1 VEAEEQNAPMPRIGQ
16 GLDFPMRSESTATR
30 GETERE
36 GTAMS
41 VTDTGAEGPA
51 SFASVADGRLRGSN
65 QSGLRAHNERA
76 VLSLI
81 RRHGV
86 MAKADI
92 ARRTGLSP
100 QTASV
105 IMRALE
111 AEELVL
117 RDEPRRGRVGQP
129 SIPMRLNPD
138 GAFALGLKVG
148 RRSAELVLMDFVGVL
163 RARHRMTYPYPQFG
177 EVLDFTRRAVAE
189 IERGLD
195 KKAKERL
202 SGIGIAMPD
211 GLWNWAEEV
220 GAPPGAMAEWQDV
233 DVTAEIQAATGH
245 SVHRANDATAACAA
259 ENVFGS
265 TGFGDYVYLFVG
277 AFVGGGIVLDGD
289 LVTGRTGNA
298 GALGS
303 MPVPKA
309 GGGTDQLI
317 NAASIHVL
325 EKMAQD
331 AGRDASEIW
340 VRESAWSEFGEELDR
355 WIDQAAA
362 GLAHAAVSAASIYDF
377 EAVVIDG
384 SFPETVRARLVAA
397 TEAALSK
404 LRREGLSPLVIRA
417 GTIGSSARE
426 IGSASL
432 PFFARFLLDQRVR
445 YAERA

>member
-1 VEAEEQNAPMPRIGQ
+1 MDVANTPSAEP
-16 GLDFPMRSESTATR
+16 TAL
-30 GETERE
+30 
-36 GTAMS
+36 A
-41 VTDTGAEGPA
+41 GA
-51 SFASVADGRLRGSN
+51 ADSRLRGSN

-81 RRHGV
+81 RRHGE

-138 GAFALGLKVG
+138 GAFSLGLKIG

-163 RARHRMTYPYPQFG
+163 RARHRMTYAYPRLG
-177 EVLDFTRRAVAE
+177 EVIDFARRAVAE
-189 IERGLD
+189 IEGGLD
-195 KKAKERL
+195 ARAKSRL
-202 SGIGIAMPD
+202 SGLGIAMPD
-211 GLWNWAEEV
+211 GIWNWAEEV
-220 GAPPGAMAEWQDV
+220 GAPPGAMAEWQGV
-233 DVTAEIQAATGH
+233 DVTAEIAAATGH
-245 SVHRANDATAACAA
+245 AVHRANDATAACAA

-265 TGFGDYVYLFVG
+265 TGFADYVYVFVG
-277 AFVGGGIVLDGD
+277 AFVGGGIVIDGD

-340 VRESAWSEFGEELDR
+340 LRESAWAEFGEELDR
-355 WIDQAAA
+355 WIEQAAA
-362 GLAHAAVSAASIYDF
+362 GLAHAAVAAASIYDF

-384 SFPETVRARLVAA
+384 SFPESIRDRLVEA
-397 TEAALSK
+397 TGAALTQV
-404 LRREGLSPLVIRA
+404 RREGLSPFGIRA
-417 GTIGSSARE
+417 GTIGSAARE

-445 YAERA
+445 YAERG